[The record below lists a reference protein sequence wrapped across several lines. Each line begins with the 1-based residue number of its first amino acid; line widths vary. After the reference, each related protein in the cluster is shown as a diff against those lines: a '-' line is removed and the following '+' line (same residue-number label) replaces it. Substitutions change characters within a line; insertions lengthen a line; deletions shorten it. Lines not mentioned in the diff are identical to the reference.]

1 MSSRACQVLASLH
14 LRQREPSLGRHEVT
28 FSAFASQNSSKHG
41 KTKGTRHSPDMLT
54 LRLSKNIAEQVT
66 SGPMVG
72 HHVTPWWP
80 DVRVRKRESRHV
92 VTCGQGRDRNRAI
105 RDNEEATD
113 IGKSRCHGDMYSSLR
128 RRRRG
133 CSRGI
138 IPLLENLIC

>member
-80 DVRVRKRESRHV
+80 TVRGRVAMSPPVDKVGIEI
-92 VTCGQGRDRNRAI
+92 GQLEDGGSNGDDIMSILAI
-105 RDNEEATD
+105 D
-113 IGKSRCHGDMYSSLR
+113 S
-128 RRRRG
+128 
-133 CSRGI
+133 
-138 IPLLENLIC
+138 

>member
-80 DVRVRKRESRHV
+80 DVRGRVAMSSPVDKVGIEI
-92 VTCGQGRDRNRAI
+92 GQLEDGGSNGDDIMSIFAI
-105 RDNEEATD
+105 D
-113 IGKSRCHGDMYSSLR
+113 S
-128 RRRRG
+128 
-133 CSRGI
+133 
-138 IPLLENLIC
+138 